1 MVSIVFYASLYGSDR
16 NSTPGYERIFKVK
29 ELGRHILVELYG
41 CNSEIINDLE
51 AIRRLLI
58 EGARKTGA
66 TIVGEVFHKFSPQGV
81 SGTVVIAESHLAIHT
96 WPELGYCALD
106 LYTCG
111 DEVDP
116 WQGFHFLLRELQAE
130 KYHAREI
137 ARGIHDEKEMDDDPE
152 LVIRSISTAA

>member
-1 MVSIVFYASLYGSDR
+1 VQ
-16 NSTPGYERIFKVK
+16 

-41 CNSEIINDLE
+41 CSPTIINDLE
-51 AIRRLLI
+51 AVRRLLI

-116 WQGFHFLLRELQAE
+116 WQGFHFLRDELKAE